1 MPPPLKGAFL
11 CAGRGGDGIGSA
23 KARGGRAPGPP
34 AGGGSAPRPL
44 RSCGAEVES
53 GRGVGLSRGC
63 EGCKGCF
70 SKGCEWLGLGN
81 RLRRFPKGFWGM
93 VGYGREI
100 GWGTCKVAGNRS
112 VRGGRRRLAAGGASG
127 PPASQTKARAGRP
140 FGPPCPCFVRAS
152 RARRPPAWPQRPPYS
167 PGRSRPATGRSRPAG
182 GGTNPVEVR
191 RSLRSQHNH
200 RDQPKEQDQ
209 QPHNHAQHDPDRLVA
224 GGGRRLGQRLPVLG

>member
-1 MPPPLKGAFL
+1 M
-11 CAGRGGDGIGSA
+11 GR
-23 KARGGRAPGPP
+23 
-34 AGGGSAPRPL
+34 
-44 RSCGAEVES
+44 
-53 GRGVGLSRGC
+53 SRGC
-63 EGCKGCF
+63 KGCKGCF

-81 RLRRFPKGFWGM
+81 RLWRFPKGFWGM
-93 VGYGREI
+93 VGYRREI

-112 VRGGRRRLAAGGASG
+112 VRGGRRRLAAGG
-127 PPASQTKARAGRP
+127 PPAPPAAKPKQGQGSPKGRP
-140 FGPPCPCFVRAS
+140 ALALCALCAPA
-152 RARRPPAWPQRPPYS
+152 APPAWPQRSPHS
-167 PGRSRPATGRSRPAG
+167 PGLPRPATGRSRPAG

>member
-1 MPPPLKGAFL
+1 M
-11 CAGRGGDGIGSA
+11 GRSQGG
-23 KARGGRAPGPP
+23 
-34 AGGGSAPRPL
+34 
-44 RSCGAEVES
+44 
-53 GRGVGLSRGC
+53 

-93 VGYGREI
+93 AGYGREI

-112 VRGGRRRLAAGGASG
+112 VRGGGGVWRPGGA
-127 PPASQTKARAGRP
+127 
-140 FGPPCPCFVRAS
+140 FGPPGQPNQSRGRAALRAPGPCFVRAS

-167 PGRSRPATGRSRPAG
+167 PGLPRPATGRSRPAG

-209 QPHNHAQHDPDRLVA
+209 QPHNHAQHDPDGLVA